1 MSSFTNLLSRL
12 TNLSEATSP
21 MDRLIP
27 GFQTQAR
34 GLATSR
40 GASSSTREGRLAML
54 TILFELDIIDEG
66 IVRMFK
72 NDPSVSRMVDYFEQ
86 NGIASRIK
94 SKRQEIEDYMQSQL
108 ENKIS
113 FTTGNRTDAAMQRM
127 EMNKLNAELKAA
139 KKVARIE
146 RKKDTASALSMV
158 GQVVDSYGDLLGS
171 IAGSYSSE
179 YMIEVLADR
188 GSDLEDIDNII
199 RYLKKFVQESDIEV
213 EGKSIDATFSK
224 DSKLG
229 RLVSKLGIATVEK
242 QISDDLVNYNGAG
255 VVIHEPDLD
264 KKPNMI
270 GRIGQEEE
278 EYQEED
284 YEEEYEEET
293 DDMDDTEGLTVDKL
307 NKMGIETTRYTGGRV
322 PKFNTSNI
330 TENSVINYM
339 SEQKVYSSPK
349 LVVESQSF
357 REKFKPKTSKQLA
370 ELINYGM

>member
-12 TNLSEATSP
+12 TNLTEATSP

-34 GLATSR
+34 GLAASK

-54 TILFELDIIDEG
+54 TILFELDIIDEA
-66 IVRMFK
+66 IVKMFK

-86 NGIASRIK
+86 NGIATTIK
-94 SKRQEIEDYMQSQL
+94 SKRQEIEDYVQNQL

-171 IAGSYSSE
+171 IEGSYSSD

-213 EGKSIDATFSK
+213 EGRSIDATFGK

-229 RLVSKLGIATVEK
+229 RLISKLGISTVER

-264 KKPNMI
+264 KKPDMI
-270 GRIGQEEE
+270 GRMGYEEE
-278 EYQEED
+278 EYQEEEAED
-284 YEEEYEEET
+284 EYEE
-293 DDMDDTEGLTVDKL
+293 DMGGLTVDKL
-307 NKMGIETTRYTGGRV
+307 NEMGIETTRYTGGRV

-330 TENSVINYM
+330 TENSVISYM

-370 ELINYGM
+370 ELRNYGM

>member
-34 GLATSR
+34 GLAASR

-54 TILFELDIIDEG
+54 TILYELDIIDEG
-66 IVRMFK
+66 IVKMFK

-171 IAGSYSSE
+171 IADSYSSK

-293 DDMDDTEGLTVDKL
+293 DDMDDTEVLTVDKL